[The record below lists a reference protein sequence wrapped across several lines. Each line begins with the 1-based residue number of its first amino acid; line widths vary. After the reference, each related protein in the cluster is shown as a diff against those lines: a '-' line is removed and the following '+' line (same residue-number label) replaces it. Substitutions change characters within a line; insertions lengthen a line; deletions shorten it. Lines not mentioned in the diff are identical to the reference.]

1 MKKEN
6 IDILKKIGILKA
18 INKDFEKVKSLITSS
33 KENAEVTLSVPLNEK
48 SATLIFREIYES
60 IRQLGEAKWLLLG
73 YEPQNHDITLDILKE
88 SEIREK
94 VKLNHLDRYKNIRH
108 DINYRGFK
116 VSEAQTREIMEFWNL
131 CMKEIIILI
140 EKEITK

>member
-116 VSEAQTREIMEFWNL
+116 VSEAQTKEIMEFWNL